1 MRTVRVNL
9 AERSYEI
16 KIAAGLLK
24 RLGKELISDL
34 GQAEVALVTDSNVA
48 SLYLKT
54 AEESLIE
61 AGFAPGVA
69 VVPAGEEQKSLKWVS
84 KLYDQFFEMELE
96 RGSLVLALGGGMI
109 GDLAGFAAATFMRG
123 VPFVQVPT
131 TLLAQ
136 VDSSVGGKVAVNHK
150 YGKNMIG
157 AFYQPR
163 AVYIDPETLRSLPE
177 EELRSG
183 LAEVVKYGIIL
194 DAEFFGFLEENVA
207 KILALDID
215 VILEIIGR
223 CCRLKAQ
230 VVEEDE
236 REAGLRAILNY
247 GHTTAHAL
255 ESLLEYKGIRHGQAV
270 AVGMVVASEVA
281 ERMGLIE
288 KEITRRQEHLLE
300 RLGLP
305 IKMNAKV
312 DEVLSLTFH
321 DKKVKGGRLRFVLP
335 RRIGEVI
342 ISDEVSAEI
351 LREALGER
359 LGG

>member
-1 MRTVRVNL
+1 LRTFKVNL
-9 AERSYEI
+9 GERSYEI
-16 KIAAGLLK
+16 KIAAGLLR
-24 RLGKELISDL
+24 RLGQELISDL
-34 GQAEVALVTDSNVA
+34 GLAKVALVTDSNVA
-48 SLYLKT
+48 RLYRKT
-54 AEESLIE
+54 AEQSLIE
-61 AGFAPGVA
+61 AGFEPGVA
-69 VVPAGEEQKSLKWVS
+69 LVPAGEEQKTLEGVS
-84 KLYDQFFEMELE
+84 NLYEEFFEMGLE
-96 RGSLVLALGGGMI
+96 RGSVILALGGGMI

-123 VPFVQVPT
+123 VLFVQVPT

-163 AVYIDPETLRSLPE
+163 AVYIDPETLRSLPK
-177 EELRSG
+177 EELLSG
-183 LAEVVKYGIIL
+183 LAEVVKYGVIL
-194 DAEFFGFLEENVA
+194 DAEFFGFLEKNVQ
-207 KILALDID
+207 KILALNMD
-215 VILEIIGR
+215 VILEIIER

-255 ESLLEYKGIRHGQAV
+255 ETLLEYKGIRHGEAV
-270 AVGMVVASEVA
+270 AVGMVVASVVA
-281 ERMGLIE
+281 EQMGLVA
-288 KEITRRQEHLLE
+288 KEVTTRQEHLLE

-305 IKMNAKV
+305 IKIKAEV
-312 DEVLSLTFH
+312 EEVLSLFYH

-335 RRIGEVI
+335 RQIGEVI
-342 ISDEVSAEI
+342 ISDEVSEET
-351 LREALGER
+351 LRKALVER